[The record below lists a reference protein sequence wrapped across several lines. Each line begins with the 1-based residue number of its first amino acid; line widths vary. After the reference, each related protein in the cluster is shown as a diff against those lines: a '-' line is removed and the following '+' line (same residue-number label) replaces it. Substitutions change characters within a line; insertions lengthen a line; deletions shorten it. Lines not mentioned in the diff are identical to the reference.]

1 MKRLSRRDFI
11 KGAAGVTLVGAAG
24 TFCQKKEPRAKPE
37 EAKAPVEKKAAEVTK
52 RSRVVLVRNEKVID
66 SNRKVDPEIVA
77 RMLDDGVKALLEE
90 EDIKAAWARLIKP
103 DDVVGIKSNVW
114 SYLRT
119 PPELEEAIRQRVMG
133 AGVPEGKIDIGDRD
147 VRDSPVFNS
156 ATALINVRPLRT
168 HHWSG
173 VGSCLKN
180 YIMFDPFPVSFHP
193 DSCADLAL
201 LWKLPIVKDKTR
213 LNILVMLTPLFHG
226 KGPHHYNAEY
236 TWEYKGLIVG
246 IDPVAVDA
254 TGLRILE
261 AQRKRHFKKDVP
273 FAASAKHI
281 RIAEERHK
289 LGVANPDNIDLVKL
303 GWTKDALI

>member
-1 MKRLSRRDFI
+1 LR
-11 KGAAGVTLVGAAG
+11 GAAGVTLVAAAG
-24 TFCQKKEPRAKPE
+24 TFCQKKESQ
-37 EAKAPVEKKAAEVTK
+37 AKAPAEKKTAAVAK
-52 RSRVVLVRNEKVID
+52 RSRVVLVRDEKVID
-66 SNRKVDPEIVA
+66 KNGKVDPEIIA

-90 EDIKAAWARLIKP
+90 KDAKTAWARLIKP

-119 PPELEEAIRQRVMG
+119 PEELEEAIRRRIMEQ
-133 AGVPEGKIDIGDRD
+133 GVPEGKIDVGDRD
-147 VRDSPVFNS
+147 VLDSAVFKS

-173 VGSCLKN
+173 VGSLLKN
-180 YIMFDPFPVSFHP
+180 YIMFDKFPPSWHP

-246 IDPVAVDA
+246 LDPVAVDS

-261 AQRKRHFKKDVP
+261 AQRKRHFKKHVP
-273 FAASAKHI
+273 FAAPAKHI
-281 RIAEERHK
+281 RVAEERHH
-289 LGVANPDNIDLVKL
+289 LGIANPDNIDLVKL
-303 GWTKDALI
+303 GWMEDVLI

>member
-1 MKRLSRRDFI
+1 MKRLSRRDFLR
-11 KGAAGVTLVGAAG
+11 GAAGVSLVAASG
-24 TFCQKKEPRAKPE
+24 TFCQKKETQAKMP
-37 EAKAPVEKKAAEVTK
+37 EAKKPVQK
-52 RSRVVLVRNEKVID
+52 RSRVVLVRDEKVID
-66 SNRKVDPEIVA
+66 NNGKVNPEIIA

-90 EDIKAAWARLIKP
+90 KDIKKAWARLIKP
-103 DDVVGIKSNVW
+103 DDVVGIKTNVW

-119 PPELEEAIRQRVMG
+119 PPELEEAIRQRVMEQ
-133 AGVPEGKIDIGDRD
+133 GVPEGKIDISDRD
-147 VRDSPVFNS
+147 VLDSAVFKS
-156 ATALINVRPLRT
+156 ATALINVRPMRT
-168 HHWSG
+168 HNWSG

-201 LWKLPIVKDKTR
+201 LWKLPIVKGKTR

-226 KGPHHYNAEY
+226 KGPHHFNAEY
-236 TWEYKGLIVG
+236 TWEYRGLIVG
-246 IDPVAVDA
+246 VDPVAVDS

-261 AQRKRHFKKDVP
+261 AQRQRHFKKHVP

-281 RIAEERHK
+281 RMAEERHH

-303 GWTKDALI
+303 GWMDDVLI